1 MNREFEDLPKAKGT
15 FKLRDFLKLINSVN
29 PKK

>member
-1 MNREFEDLPKAKGT
+1 MNREFEDLPKAKGI